1 MYSTVLYDMIRTAA
15 AAAAAIKTRNDM
27 YTTIQEYSVQTSQF
41 KTTWKN
47 GQPQCSIDVN
57 VHNLDVRLGPF
68 LVRADALDL
77 VHDVEALDGAAKDGV
92 FPLEPRLVA
101 S

>member
-1 MYSTVLYDMIRTAA
+1 MKRC
-15 AAAAAIKTRNDM
+15 K
-27 YTTIQEYSVQTSQF
+27 
-41 KTTWKN
+41 
-47 GQPQCSIDVN
+47 CSIDVN
-57 VHNLDVRLGPF
+57 VHNLDVRLRPF

-77 VHDVEALDGAAKDGV
+77 VYDVEALDGAAKDGV